1 MVNKYYQKHKETIRR
16 KARERFQN
24 LFEEKNIKGE
34 KKSETDIK
42 ISPKKKKQQKL
53 SECMK

>member
-42 ISPKKKKQQKL
+42 ISPKKKKTTKT
-53 SECMK
+53 K